1 MYTITRQ
8 KPWTEVLKSLE
19 GSDKVYLVGCGTCA
33 AVCRT
38 GGKDEVIE
46 AKRLLEEA
54 GKTVT
59 GWMVI
64 PTTCD
69 SLTAEALRQES
80 ARLNQADAILVM
92 SCALGVQR
100 VADNADQPT
109 IPALDTLYFG
119 MEQAPG
125 MFSEVCI
132 QCGECVLASTGGICP
147 VTICPKGMLEGP
159 CGGTKDGKC
168 EVDPRKDCA
177 WTLIYNRLKKQ
188 GRLDLMRQEQK
199 PKDYSLM
206 TRPRRGPAVET
217 EDKPASQEGA

>member
-1 MYTITRQ
+1 MSMYTITKQ
-8 KPWTEVLKSLE
+8 KPWTEILESLDD
-19 GSDKVYLVGCGTCA
+19 SDKVYLVGCGTCA

-46 AKRLLEEA
+46 AKRLLKEA

-69 SLTAEALRQES
+69 NLTKDALEEES
-80 ARLNQADAILVM
+80 VRIGQSDTILVM

-100 VADNADQPT
+100 VADNVENVA

-119 MEQAPG
+119 MEQSPG
-125 MFSEVCI
+125 NFAEVCI
-132 QCGECVLASTGGICP
+132 QCGDCVLAFTGGICP
-147 VTICPKGMLEGP
+147 VTICPKGLLDGP

-168 EVDPRKDCA
+168 EVDSQKDCA

-188 GRLDLMRQEQK
+188 GRLDKMRMEQK

-206 TRPRRGPAVET
+206 THPRQGISVQTDE
-217 EDKPASQEGA
+217 